1 MKYRLV
7 DLLQCV
13 KCHGEIEVSA
23 EKTQSVAQASGAT
36 FSCDRYCNLDRSA
49 QIPPPERCA
58 ECSGIDIETGTL
70 SCRRCGAV
78 FPIVQSVPW
87 LLDQALEESDRLL
100 ADTARLYSHLWSQ
113 ASPGTLT
120 RTHLHNVEEALGEP
134 VVQGKIGLD
143 AGSGSGKDTA
153 MMARRHPSVEV
164 ISLEVSEGVYETRRR
179 TEGLP
184 NVHVVRASVLA
195 LPLRSGVCDFG
206 YSFGVLHHTSD
217 PRRGLQEI
225 VRVLKTGGRASLYLY
240 EDHADNLFK
249 AIPLKLVAALRRV
262 TTRLNTRVLS
272 GLCYFFSPFV
282 VIAFSIPAKIMFR
295 YRATCHLAERMP
307 FNFGTSLFSV
317 HGDLMDRFGAPIEF
331 RFSQARLLA
340 LLRAC
345 DLTGLRTTKMKDTA
359 GWVASGKKADATELQ
374 EVVNSR

>member
-13 KCHGEIEVSA
+13 KCHGELEVSA

-49 QIPPPERCA
+49 KIPPPERCA

-100 ADTARLYSHLWSQ
+100 SDTVRLYSHLWSQ
-113 ASPGTLT
+113 ALPGTLT

-164 ISLEVSEGVYETRRR
+164 ISLEVSEGVYKTRRR
-179 TEGLP
+179 TEGLS

-206 YSFGVLHHTSD
+206 YSFGVLHHTTD
-217 PRRGLQEI
+217 PARGLQEI
-225 VRVLKTGGRASLYLY
+225 ARTVKPGGRVSLYLY
-240 EDHADNLFK
+240 EDHTDNPWK
-249 AIPLKLVAALRRV
+249 AIPLKLITVLRLV
-262 TTRLNTRVLS
+262 TTKLNPRLLS
-272 GLCYFFSPFV
+272 SLCYLLSPFIV
-282 VIAFSIPAKIMFR
+282 VIFSVPARVMRSFNLTR
-295 YRATCHLAERMP
+295 PLAEKMP
-307 FNFGTSLFSV
+307 FSFGTSLFSI
-317 HGDLMDRFGAPIEF
+317 HGDLIDRFGAPIEV
-331 RFSQARLLA
+331 RYSREGLLTLLQNCSLIAIRL
-340 LLRAC
+340 
-345 DLTGLRTTKMKDTA
+345 TKLKAMA
-359 GWVASGKKADATELQ
+359 GWAARAVKAGA
-374 EVVNSR
+374 